1 MQHHF
6 DVDLACK
13 YGITEAI
20 LINHFEYW
28 IELNE
33 ANEANFF
40 EGRYW
45 TFNSVR
51 ALLEIF
57 PYLSEKKIRNAINHL
72 IEEKILLC
80 SSFNKSPYDR
90 TRWYAFSDSAKLIL
104 LNRKSDVPK
113 KANVNCQKGEPIPD
127 NNTNNNPYNNTDN
140 KESVYARKRA
150 TRSRSSPPS
159 LEEISAYCRERRN
172 SVDPEAFRDYY
183 QARGWKYGQGKPVVD
198 WKAAVR
204 TWEKR
209 EKERDDQKNDPFRN
223 LPNSSR
229 ESFPHLPS
237 ATDDCWDE
245 YGRPV

>member
-13 YGITEAI
+13 YGVTEAI

-28 IELNE
+28 IELNK
-33 ANEANFF
+33 ANDVNFF
-40 EGRYW
+40 DGRYW
-45 TFNSVR
+45 TFNSMK

-57 PYLSEKKIRNAINHL
+57 PYSTEKKIRTALKNLQDSGL
-72 IEEKILLC
+72 ILTGNY
-80 SSFNKSPYDR
+80 NKSAYDR
-90 TRWYAFSDSAKLIL
+90 TRWYAFSDLAYSIL
-104 LNRKSDVPK
+104 PK
-113 KANVNCQKGEPIPD
+113 RQMEVSVLANGSSEKGEPIPD

-172 SVDPEAFRDYY
+172 TVDPEAFRDYY

-209 EKERDDQKNDPFRN
+209 EKERDDQKHDPFRN